1 MSQFIE
7 SENTK
12 SRYRYNLCE
21 VTMLFEDLQKKAPSP
36 IFQNII
42 NQLLDIKK
50 MIVENQII
58 TDAFEIDERY
68 TLGAIAVR
76 YFEESSELRDKLSG
90 IFYGAI
96 HYSEYPEK

>member
-1 MSQFIE
+1 
-7 SENTK
+7 
-12 SRYRYNLCE
+12 
-21 VTMLFEDLQKKAPSP
+21 
-36 IFQNII
+36 
-42 NQLLDIKK
+42 